1 MHHRGI
7 ATVDEDAAERL
18 QIYKKNTQ
26 TFDYEFIR
34 VFEKVAFSLTL
45 QQLKYAL
52 EIASKGSMNEAA
64 KSLFISQPSLSN
76 AIKEL
81 EKEIKITIFIRT
93 NRGVTVSNKGAEFL
107 GYARQVL
114 QQYSMLEEKY
124 MSEKPAKQLFSI
136 STQHFTF
143 AANAFVELVKK
154 FGASEYEFTLRE
166 TKTYEIIED
175 VKNLR
180 SELGIIHLS
189 NYNESILLKLLR
201 ERNIIFS
208 ELFTTKPHVFIRENH
223 PLSSKRSI
231 DLDELDDYP
240 CLSFEQG
247 EYNSFYF
254 SEEILSTRSV
264 KRSIK
269 VSDRAAIVNFMIGL
283 NGYTISS
290 GVFPKYLHGDEIIA
304 VPLNV
309 DEVIRVGTIKHRD
322 VTLTG
327 LGEIYLD
334 ALKKIAQEL

>member
-1 MHHRGI
+1 M
-7 ATVDEDAAERL
+7 
-18 QIYKKNTQ
+18 
-26 TFDYEFIR
+26 
-34 VFEKVAFSLTL
+34 AFNLTL
-45 QQLKYAL
+45 QQLKYVL
-52 EIASKGSMNEAA
+52 EVASKGSINEAA

-93 NRGVTVSNKGAEFL
+93 NRGITISNEGVEFL

-114 QQYSMLEEKY
+114 QQYNMLEEKY
-124 MSEKPAKQLFSI
+124 MRGEPAKQHFCI
-136 STQHFTF
+136 STQHYTF
-143 AANAFVELVKK
+143 AANAFVELVKE

-166 TKTYEIIED
+166 SKTYEIIED

-180 SELGIIHLS
+180 SELGIIYLS
-189 NYNESILLKLLR
+189 NYNESVLLKLLK
-201 ERNIIFS
+201 ERNISFS
-208 ELFTTKPHVFIRENH
+208 ELFTAKPHVFISKNH
-223 PLSSKRSI
+223 PLSNKELI
-231 DLDELDDYP
+231 DLDELDNFP

-264 KRSIK
+264 KKSIK

-304 VPLNV
+304 VRLNV
-309 DEVIRVGTIKHRD
+309 DEVIRVGTIKHKD
-322 VTLTG
+322 VTLTK
-327 LGEIYLD
+327 LGEIYL
-334 ALKKIAQEL
+334 ESF

>member
-1 MHHRGI
+1 M
-7 ATVDEDAAERL
+7 
-18 QIYKKNTQ
+18 
-26 TFDYEFIR
+26 
-34 VFEKVAFSLTL
+34 TL
-45 QQLKYAL
+45 QQLKYVL
-52 EIASKGSMNEAA
+52 EVASKGSINEAA

-93 NRGVTVSNKGAEFL
+93 NRGITISNEGVEFL

-114 QQYSMLEEKY
+114 QQYNMLEEKY
-124 MSEKPAKQLFSI
+124 MRGEPAKQHFCI
-136 STQHFTF
+136 STQHYTF
-143 AANAFVELVKK
+143 AANAFVELVKE

-166 TKTYEIIED
+166 SKTYEIIED

-180 SELGIIHLS
+180 SELGIIYLS
-189 NYNESILLKLLR
+189 NYNESVLLKLLK
-201 ERNIIFS
+201 ERNISFS
-208 ELFTTKPHVFIRENH
+208 ELFTAKPHVFISKNH
-223 PLSSKRSI
+223 PLSNKELI
-231 DLDELDDYP
+231 DLDELDNFP

-264 KRSIK
+264 KKSIK

-304 VPLNV
+304 VRLNV
-309 DEVIRVGTIKHRD
+309 DEVIRVGTIKHKD
-322 VTLTG
+322 VTLTK
-327 LGEIYLD
+327 LGEIYLES
-334 ALKKIAQEL
+334 LKKIAKEL